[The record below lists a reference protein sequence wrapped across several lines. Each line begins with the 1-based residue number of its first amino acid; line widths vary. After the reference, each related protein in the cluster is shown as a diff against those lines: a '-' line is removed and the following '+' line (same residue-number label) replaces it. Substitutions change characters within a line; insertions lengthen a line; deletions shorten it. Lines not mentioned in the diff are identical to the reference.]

1 MATRKKTN
9 TEVKSGSEE
18 FTAAPKRTRALKSTS
33 TETSAAGSK
42 PATRKSSAATHKA
55 PARKTVL
62 AAPEPAIAAPAVDTV
77 VVETVTFDVAA
88 HHAEIGKEAY
98 YNWLRRGCPHGS
110 DQEDWLAAIEIVR
123 ARYTA

>member
-9 TEVKSGSEE
+9 TEVKSAGEE
-18 FTAAPKRTRALKSTS
+18 FAAAPQRARALKSTS
-33 TETSAAGSK
+33 AETSAAGSK
-42 PATRKSSAATHKA
+42 PAARKSSAATHKA

-62 AAPEPAIAAPAVDTV
+62 AAAAETVVETV

-88 HHAEIGKEAY
+88 HHEEIGKEAY

-110 DQEDWLAAIEIVR
+110 EQEDWLAAIEIVR